1 MGTPEAT
8 KVGAGM
14 IAEDLINHMIPP
26 LKGSDDAHK
35 AIVWMEEFRCNYLPV
50 VENGHLLG
58 FISEEIIL
66 ETNDIEKQVGDFN
79 LVGQSSY
86 VHLDTH
92 FYDILKVATDN
103 KLQMVAVLNDNQQY
117 VGVITIQDTLASFAQ
132 TAAVQMPGSIL
143 VISMNFVD
151 YSLAEISRL
160 IEENNAKILSSIIKE
175 DPFDPGMIRLTLK
188 INQADVSRIVATL
201 ERFGYKV
208 IGRYQETKPIENEK
222 ERIDMLLRYLD
233 I

>member
-1 MGTPEAT
+1 
-8 KVGAGM
+8 M

-26 LKGSDDAHK
+26 LKGTDDAHK

-50 VENGHLLG
+50 VDSSRLLG

-66 ETNDIEKQVGDFN
+66 ETNDIEKHVGDFN
-79 LVGQSSY
+79 LVGLSCY

-103 KLQMVAVLNDNQQY
+103 KLQMVAVINDDQQY
-117 VGVITIQDTLASFAQ
+117 SGVITVQDTLTSFAQ
-132 TAAVQMPGSIL
+132 TAAVQMPGAIL
-143 VISMNFVD
+143 VLSMKYVD
-151 YSLAEISRL
+151 YSLSEISRL
-160 IEENNAKILSSIIKE
+160 IEENHAKILSSIIKE
-175 DPFDPGMIRLTLK
+175 DPLDPGKIRLTLK
-188 INQADVSRIVATL
+188 INQIDMSRIVATL
-201 ERFGYKV
+201 ERFNYKV
-208 IGRYQETKPIENEK
+208 IGRYQETKPQENER

>member
-1 MGTPEAT
+1 LQ
-8 KVGAGM
+8 K
-14 IAEDLINHMIPP
+14 ISS
-26 LKGSDDAHK
+26 LKGTDDAHK

-50 VENGHLLG
+50 VESGHLLG

-79 LVGQSSY
+79 LVGQTSF

-92 FYDILKVATDN
+92 FYDILKIATDN
-103 KLQMVAVLNDNQQY
+103 KLQMVAVLNDDQQY
-117 VGVITIQDTLASFAQ
+117 NGVITVQDTLTSFAQ
-132 TAAVQMPGSIL
+132 TAAVQMPGAIL
-143 VISMNFVD
+143 VLCMNFID
-151 YSLAEISRL
+151 YSLSEISRL
-160 IEENNAKILSSIIKE
+160 IEENHAKILSSIIKE
-175 DPFDPGMIRLTLK
+175 DPLDAGKIRLTLK
-188 INQADVSRIVATL
+188 INQSDMSRIVATL

-208 IGRYQETKPIENEK
+208 IGRYQELKPIENEK

>member
-1 MGTPEAT
+1 
-8 KVGAGM
+8 M

-26 LKGSDDAHK
+26 LKGTDDAHK

-50 VENGHLLG
+50 VEAGHLLG

-79 LVGQSSY
+79 LVGQTSF

-92 FYDILKVATDN
+92 FYDILKIATDN
-103 KLQMVAVLNDNQQY
+103 KLQMVAVLNDDQQY
-117 VGVITIQDTLASFAQ
+117 NGVITVQDTLTSFAQ
-132 TAAVQMPGSIL
+132 TAAVQMPGAIL
-143 VISMNFVD
+143 VLCMNFID
-151 YSLAEISRL
+151 YSLSEISRL
-160 IEENNAKILSSIIKE
+160 IEENHAKILSSIIKE
-175 DPFDPGMIRLTLK
+175 DPLDAGKIRLTLK
-188 INQADVSRIVATL
+188 INQSDMSRIVATL

-208 IGRYQETKPIENEK
+208 IGRYQELKPVENEK